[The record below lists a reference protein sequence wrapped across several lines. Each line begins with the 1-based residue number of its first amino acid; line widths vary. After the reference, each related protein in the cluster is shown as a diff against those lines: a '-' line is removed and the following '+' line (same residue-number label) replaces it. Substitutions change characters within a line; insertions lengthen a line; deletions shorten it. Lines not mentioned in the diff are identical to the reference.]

1 VAGPDEPS
9 DPLGELRSLL
19 GAASF
24 DAILDGLA
32 EAVTIRDPNHQIL
45 YANRAAV
52 RSMGFA
58 SLAEL
63 RSRPPQDIFADYVVL
78 DERGRPLTMDDV
90 PSVRLLAGQ
99 SAEPLVMWITHR
111 GSGQQRW
118 HLLKSAPLHD
128 VSGARVAAVTIIEDI
143 TREKQAELRERFL
156 ADDRGARQQV
166 AVAHRDPAKADLAA
180 ELERLRPR
188 QVEPDRGI
196 GQVVRTGESV
206 LSQVTAEMLAAAPLD
221 PEYRR
226 LLGAVGMR
234 SVLICPLRA
243 RGRTMG
249 TMTLVNAESFRR
261 FDERDRAF
269 AEQLAVRAA
278 VAFDNARLAT
288 ERREIART
296 LQRSLLPDALPAIEG
311 WSVAAMYRPGGAA
324 EETEVGGDFY
334 DFFRTDGGWVVLLG
348 DVTGKGMEAAAMTA
362 LVRHG
367 ARFLARQL
375 PDPGAIFAEIDEALR
390 ERGSLSLCTAVCA
403 RLQSDHAVIGVAG
416 HPPPLVLRDD
426 GRVRELRIPGAI
438 LGAWSGTTWT
448 PRKVPLRTDETLI
461 FYTDGVTDTP
471 GRGGRFGL
479 GRFRRFL
486 VNQAGVAPGALVA
499 ALDEELGRFRAD
511 GPDDDIAVLT
521 LRRSA
526 VRAPPEAGNE
536 AADTVGP

>member
-1 VAGPDEPS
+1 
-9 DPLGELRSLL
+9 
-19 GAASF
+19 
-24 DAILDGLA
+24 
-32 EAVTIRDPNHQIL
+32 
-45 YANRAAV
+45 
-52 RSMGFA
+52 
-58 SLAEL
+58 
-63 RSRPPQDIFADYVVL
+63 
-78 DERGRPLTMDDV
+78 
-90 PSVRLLAGQ
+90 
-99 SAEPLVMWITHR
+99 
-111 GSGQQRW
+111 
-118 HLLKSAPLHD
+118 
-128 VSGARVAAVTIIEDI
+128 
-143 TREKQAELRERFL
+143 
-156 ADDRGARQQV
+156 
-166 AVAHRDPAKADLAA
+166 
-180 ELERLRPR
+180 
-188 QVEPDRGI
+188 
-196 GQVVRTGESV
+196 
-206 LSQVTAEMLAAAPLD
+206 
-221 PEYRR
+221 
-226 LLGAVGMR
+226 VGMR